1 MLAAVKEFE
10 AALAPHA
17 HSLVSSHRY
26 PRHANRIVAAFGDA
40 VFFAAAGV
48 RMRQYGNAFG
58 DFEAL
63 DAAHLDAPAAS
74 CAFVCCDDWNPLGFH
89 GSDRP
94 LAIHAVLRSHDLYF
108 TTIVPFIHGCGA
120 H

>member
-1 MLAAVKEFE
+1 MLATVKELW

-17 HSLVSSHRY
+17 HRFVPSHRY
-26 PRHANRIVAAFGDA
+26 PRHVNRIVAAFGDA

-48 RMRQYGNAFG
+48 RARQYSYAFC

-74 CAFVCCDDWNPLGFH
+74 CAFVCCNDWNPLGFH
-89 GSDRP
+89 GCDRP
-94 LAIHAVLRSHDLYF
+94 LRFAQFYVPATF
-108 TTIVPFIHGCGA
+108 TSQ
-120 H
+120 